1 MGIEYYAMCP
11 TTKRF
16 YALHKGGWDEI
27 GKYRV
32 NGATWGFT
40 NDPEVMERIRKLVA
54 HYDIKDHER
63 YAQHIFTGL
72 QAVGPYFAVINDCQH
87 ETIDMLEGYKCVGDR
102 FLEEE
107 Q

>member
-1 MGIEYYAMCP
+1 MPGVVRDA
-11 TTKRF
+11 
-16 YALHKGGWDEI
+16 GGVSFVAARIPLPDEEPWLA
-27 GKYRV
+27 
-32 NGATWGFT
+32 N
-40 NDPEVMERIRKLVA
+40 IRKLVA